1 MIEKKCK
8 NYIYDN
14 CSLWEMRCNNCT
26 VNEHSDKEYAF
37 DYFKPYEGLI
47 RKDEKEKII
56 DALWLSIT
64 DDKKIIFEKDGH
76 KFKLNLVPIINS
88 EEE

>member
-1 MIEKKCK
+1 MIEKKCE
-8 NYIYDN
+8 N
-14 CSLWEMRCNNCT
+14 CVLKE
-26 VNEHSDKEYAF
+26 SDKFYCCDCKYKKEFPEKQYNF
-37 DYFKPYEGLI
+37 FPKEEI
-47 RKDEKEKII
+47 VRKDEREKII

-88 EEE
+88 EVE